1 DLTDLDCRDNGS
13 FEVPV
18 GHPVAN
24 VQTYI
29 LDHQGQLT
37 PQGVI
42 GELHIGG
49 LGLARGY
56 LNRPDLTTEKFIPN
70 PFSTELRSKLY
81 RTGDLARYLPDGSIQ
96 LAGRSDAQ
104 VKINGYRIE
113 TGEIEAA
120 LRTNPNV
127 RDVAV
132 VCREDVPGERR
143 LVAYIIPSATGLPL
157 SMIQFDGSIRS
168 VLRQNLPA
176 YMHPSLFVRLEAFP
190 LTPNGKIDRKAL
202 PRPASE
208 RVETEEHHRPRDP
221 LERQLAE
228 IWEEILQ
235 VHPIGIRDNFFD
247 LGGHSLLSV
256 RMIDRVERAI
266 GKKIPLSV
274 LFEEPTIEHLS
285 AHLIGSVGTQR
296 SSVVKIQP
304 GNGRTPFFFLHG
316 DYNGGGFYC
325 ANLAKDLGEDLPF
338 YAVQPFGLDGESIPS
353 SIETMA
359 AEQLNSIRE
368 IQGKG
373 PYLLGGYCNGAAV
386 AFEIARQLERQGE
399 RVDLLLLLCLSVDSS
414 LRLRAFRSV
423 VDWTT
428 RMQRRGQDTATRRMI
443 GVRKRLQ
450 RLTEIQNDYR
460 SSFADF
466 RNLRTI

>member
-1 DLTDLDCRDNGS
+1 
-13 FEVPV
+13 
-18 GHPVAN
+18 
-24 VQTYI
+24 
-29 LDHQGQLT
+29 
-37 PQGVI
+37 
-42 GELHIGG
+42 
-49 LGLARGY
+49 
-56 LNRPDLTTEKFIPN
+56 
-70 PFSTELRSKLY
+70 
-81 RTGDLARYLPDGSIQ
+81 
-96 LAGRSDAQ
+96 
-104 VKINGYRIE
+104 
-113 TGEIEAA
+113 
-120 LRTNPNV
+120 
-127 RDVAV
+127 
-132 VCREDVPGERR
+132 
-143 LVAYIIPSATGLPL
+143 
-157 SMIQFDGSIRS
+157 
-168 VLRQNLPA
+168 
-176 YMHPSLFVRLEAFP
+176 MHPSFFVRLEAFP

-208 RVETEEHHRPRDP
+208 RVEMEEHHRPRDP

-266 GKKIPLSV
+266 GRKIPLSV

-285 AHLIGSVGTQR
+285 AHLIGSVETQR

-386 AFEIARQLERQGE
+386 AFEMARQLERQGE
-399 RVDLLLLLCLSVDSS
+399 RVELLLLLCLSVDSS

-428 RMQRRGQDTATRRMI
+428 RMQRRGHDTATRRMI

-466 RNLRTI
+466 RNLRTIDAISFLQRNGFSCIRNFVTTVWSLLKNQNEDQLLANAQPDDRHTRANEAYRRALFGFVPKRYHGNVTLLWPRELALDNPDDPTCGWGRVARQVNVRTVPGGHITCLTNNVVHLARAIKSSIDTAIDSRTTTH